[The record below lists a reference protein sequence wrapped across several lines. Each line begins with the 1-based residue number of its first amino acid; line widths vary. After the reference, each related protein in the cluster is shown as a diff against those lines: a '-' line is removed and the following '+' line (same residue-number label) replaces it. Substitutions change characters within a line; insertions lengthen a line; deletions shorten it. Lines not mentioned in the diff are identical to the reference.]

1 MADLKIIDVLG
12 ARTRIIRCSG
22 MEVATHEVRPS
33 PKAETHSTMLL
44 PESRGDYFT
53 VGESTEQHRRG
64 RALSWPMEAQ
74 SPPGGLPAN
83 GNGRVY
89 AEAVLRAFAC
99 KELEDRTFVWR
110 PDGSTESAVSAEVLL
125 GESLKGELS
134 REAEVGLV
142 VPDGLEEN
150 QRQAVIDACAPH
162 GRVWLIPRTMA
173 AAIAWC
179 RPQSAKPYLVGE
191 ADENNPI
198 GHVILIEAGLG
209 PWAVMAVPIFRV
221 AKGKKNWLVPKREA
235 SHRKVVDALTG
246 WGLLARQAAQE
257 PDPSAMTNMHK
268 PEWVLSILDGQSPLQ
283 TRWLN
288 KAMPDSEVL
297 PKSPSFGDGLGWD
310 EGFADLMNKVRELM
324 SDLRTKC
331 LGGELFGALAQAEK
345 TEGGLGSFTL
355 SALGLTS
362 CGMADEAVSAG
373 AALAMV
379 GKANGTPTWFE
390 NLETIHLFFK
400 DKNKLGDPIPGWEPL
415 LPGKQMD
422 AGRDYHSEKPIDKFS
437 IPAGRNTIT
446 LTLQHRH
453 EGGYDYRRSTT
464 AQSQVCKD
472 VTPILITVQARPGQ
486 GFAVVTV
493 KSKTPGLFAGKLDW
507 RKMEVCAEPEIKHSY
522 TPTAKLVPV
531 EVMWNGVPE
540 LIEVATYR
548 LRTGRIDDDLVK
560 TLRRIN
566 TCLNRCTHSGAAV
579 PEKWKVTGAEKGA
592 HIYYAP
598 VSIEGRAPSADFQDA
613 LGQLH
618 ELLEEQVIGVIP
630 SGGPV
635 AKKAMKKAQNAGS
648 RLMAWNYH
656 GCPDCVKETTLG
668 KLLSDANLSVLD
680 LHVLGLTTSGT
691 EDIQA
696 FMERL
701 ARELPRID
709 KANNWLRA
717 FRNIVRLNEHALR
730 DVDDDTV
737 YAIINDVL
745 RRLEMAIKKKSSSI
759 AANCLEAMLYVLK
772 RRRYSSGFMA
782 KDSDEALELLRL
794 VNGDEEVD
802 MTDPGYSE
810 KTLSFLSINN
820 RNFVGILIKF
830 LYETATAVDIERS
843 GGSVDAEDEEVDEE
857 E

>member
-12 ARTRIIRCSG
+12 ARARFIRCSG
-22 MEVATHEVRPS
+22 TEVATHDVTHS
-33 PKAETHSTMLL
+33 PEAQTHSTMLL
-44 PESRGDYFT
+44 PESRGDFFT

-89 AEAVLRAFAC
+89 AAAVLSAFAC
-99 KELEDRTFVWR
+99 KELVDRTFVWR
-110 PDGSTESAVSAEVLL
+110 PDGSTESVVSAEMLL
-125 GESLKGELS
+125 GESLKGQLS
-134 REAEVGLV
+134 RDEEVGLV

-162 GRVWLIPRTMA
+162 GRVWIIPRTMA

-179 RPQSAKPYLVGE
+179 RSQSAKPYLAGE

-198 GHVILIEAGLG
+198 GHIILIEAGFG
-209 PWAVMAVPIFRV
+209 PWAVTSVPIFRV
-221 AKGKKNWLVPKREA
+221 AKGKKKWLVPKREA

-246 WGLLARQAAQE
+246 WGLLARQASCQQGQL
-257 PDPSAMTNMHK
+257 AMTLMND
-268 PEWVLSILDGQSPLQ
+268 PDWVLDILDGREALVDEYV
-283 TRWLN
+283 N
-288 KAMPDSEVL
+288 KPMPDQDVL
-297 PKSPSFGDGLGWD
+297 PPMPGLDGGKIWD
-310 EGFADLMNKVRELM
+310 DGARRLASAANALM
-324 SDLRTKC
+324 SGMKSRC
-331 LGGELFGALAQAEK
+331 LGGEMV
-345 TEGGLGSFTL
+345 GGLARVRKQGGYLRDQLLAAFRLKHLDVS
-355 SALGLTS
+355 
-362 CGMADEAVSAG
+362 DDAVSAG

-422 AGRDYHSEKPIDKFS
+422 AGRDYQSEQPIDKFS

-446 LTLQHRH
+446 LTLQHTH
-453 EGGYDYRRSTT
+453 DGGFDYRRSTT

-472 VTPILITVQARPGQ
+472 VTPILITVQAKPGQ
-486 GFAVVTV
+486 GFAVVSV
-493 KSKTPGLFAGKLDW
+493 KSKTPGLFSGRLNW
-507 RKMEVCAEPEIKHSY
+507 LKMEACKKPEIKHSY

-531 EVMWNGVPE
+531 EVMWNGVPD
-540 LIEVATYR
+540 LIEFAAYR
-548 LRTGRIDDDLVK
+548 LSTGRIDDDLVK
-560 TLRRIN
+560 TLRKIN

-598 VSIEGRAPSADFQDA
+598 VSIEGRAPSADLQAA
-613 LGQLH
+613 LSRLH
-618 ELLEEQVIGVIP
+618 ELLEEKVIGVIP
-630 SGGPV
+630 SGSPV
-635 AKKAMKKAQNAGS
+635 ARKAMKMSQKAGS

-656 GCPDCVKETTLG
+656 GCPDCVKDTATA
-668 KLLSDANLSVLD
+668 KLIADDKLTVLD
-680 LHVLGLTTSGT
+680 LHVLGLTISGR

-701 ARELPRID
+701 ARDLPRIA

-717 FRNIVRLNEHALR
+717 FRNLVRLNEHALR
-730 DVDDDTV
+730 DVDDATV
-737 YAIINDVL
+737 YDIIKDVL
-745 RRLEMAIKKKSSSI
+745 RRLEIAIEKKSSSI

-794 VNGDEEVD
+794 VNGEDEVD
-802 MTDPGYSE
+802 MGNPSYSE
-810 KTLSFLSINN
+810 KTLSFLSVNN
-820 RNFVGILIKF
+820 QNFVGILIKF
-830 LYETATAVDIERS
+830 LYEDATDTDIERS
-843 GGSVDAEDEEVDEE
+843 ANLGDSEDEDDDEE
-857 E
+857 

>member
-12 ARTRIIRCSG
+12 ARARIIRCSG
-22 MEVATHEVRPS
+22 IEVATHDVNHS
-33 PKAETHSTMLL
+33 PAAQTHSTLLL

-99 KELEDRTFVWR
+99 QELVDRTFVWR

-179 RPQSAKPYLVGE
+179 RSQSAKPYLVGE

-198 GHVILIEAGLG
+198 GHIILIEAGLG
-209 PWAVMAVPIFRV
+209 PWAVTAVPIFRV
-221 AKGKKNWLVPKREA
+221 AKGKNNWLVPKREA

-246 WGLLARQAAQE
+246 WGLLARQATHQRGH
-257 PDPSAMTNMHK
+257 PAMTLMND
-268 PEWVLSILDGQSPLQ
+268 PDWVLDVLDGELA
-283 TRWLN
+283 LVDEYVN
-288 KAMPDSEVL
+288 KPMPDEDVL
-297 PKSPSFGDGLGWD
+297 PQMPGLDGGKIWYDGARQLASEASALMAGIKSP
-310 EGFADLMNKVRELM
+310 
-324 SDLRTKC
+324 C
-331 LGGELFGALAQAEK
+331 LGGEMVGAMARAKKQ
-345 TEGGLGSFTL
+345 GGYLRDQLL
-355 SALGLTS
+355 SAFRLKYLDVS
-362 CGMADEAVSAG
+362 DDAVSAG

-379 GKANGTPTWFE
+379 SKENGTPTWFE

-422 AGRDYHSEKPIDKFS
+422 AGRDYLSEKPIDKFS

-446 LTLQHRH
+446 LTLQHTH
-453 EGGYDYRRSTT
+453 EGGHDYRRSTT

-472 VTPILITVQARPGQ
+472 VTPILITVQAKPGQ
-486 GFAVVTV
+486 GFAVVSV

-507 RKMEVCAEPEIKHSY
+507 RKMEVCKKPEIKYSY

-531 EVMWNGVPE
+531 EVLWNGALD
-540 LIEVATYR
+540 LIEVASYR

-579 PEKWKVTGAEKGA
+579 PDKWKVVGAEKGA

-598 VSIEGRAPSADFQDA
+598 VSIEGRAPTQECKEA
-613 LGQLH
+613 LSHLH
-618 ELLEEQVIGVIP
+618 ELLEENVINAIP

-635 AKKAMKKAQNAGS
+635 SKKAMKKAKNAAS

-656 GCPDCVKETTLG
+656 GCPDCVKDAAIE
-668 KLLSDANLSVLD
+668 KLLADEKLSVLD
-680 LHVLGLTTSGT
+680 LHVLGLAISGR
-691 EDIQA
+691 EEIQA
-696 FMERL
+696 FMDRL
-701 ARELPRID
+701 ARDLPKIE

-717 FRNIVRLNEHALR
+717 FRNLVRLNEHALR
-730 DVDDDTV
+730 DVDDATV
-737 YAIINDVL
+737 YDIIKDVL
-745 RRLEMAIKKKSSSI
+745 RRLELAIDKTSSSI

-772 RRRYSSGFMA
+772 RRRYSGGFMA

-802 MTDPGYSE
+802 MSNPGYSE
-810 KTLSFLSINN
+810 KTLSFLSVNN

-830 LYETATAVDIERS
+830 LYEDATDTDIEKS
-843 GGSVDAEDEEVDEE
+843 ANLGNSEEEDDDEE
-857 E
+857 

>member
-12 ARTRIIRCSG
+12 ARARIIRCSG
-22 MEVATHEVRPS
+22 TEVATHDVAHS
-33 PKAETHSTMLL
+33 PEAQTHSTMLL

-53 VGESTEQHRRG
+53 VGESTEKHRRG

-74 SPPGGLPAN
+74 SPPGGLPTN

-99 KELEDRTFVWR
+99 QELADRTFVWR
-110 PDGSTESAVSAEVLL
+110 PDGATESVVSAEMLL

-134 REAEVGLV
+134 RDAEVGLV

-179 RPQSAKPYLVGE
+179 RSPSAKPYLAGE

-198 GHVILIEAGLG
+198 GHIILMEAGFG
-209 PWAVMAVPIFRV
+209 PWAVTAVPIFRV

-246 WGLLARQAAQE
+246 WGLLARQANGQHGH
-257 PDPSAMTNMHK
+257 PAMTLMND
-268 PEWVLSILDGQSPLQ
+268 PDWVLDVLDGGQ
-283 TRWLN
+283 TLVDECVN
-288 KAMPDSEVL
+288 QPMPDEDVLPQMPGLAGGKIWYDGARRLASEVN
-297 PKSPSFGDGLGWD
+297 
-310 EGFADLMNKVRELM
+310 ALM
-324 SDLRTKC
+324 SGMNSPC
-331 LGGELFGALAQAEK
+331 LGGEMVGALARVKKQ
-345 TEGGLGSFTL
+345 GGYLRDQLLAAFRLKQLDVS
-355 SALGLTS
+355 
-362 CGMADEAVSAG
+362 DEDVSAG

-422 AGRDYHSEKPIDKFS
+422 AGRDYHSEQPIDKFS

-446 LTLQHRH
+446 LTLQHTH
-453 EGGYDYRRSTT
+453 EAGFDYRRSTT

-472 VTPILITVQARPGQ
+472 VTPILITVHAKPGQ

-493 KSKTPGLFAGKLDW
+493 KSKAPGLFAGKLDW
-507 RKMEVCAEPEIKHSY
+507 RKMEVCKKPEIKHSY

-540 LIEVATYR
+540 LIEVTTYR

-635 AKKAMKKAQNAGS
+635 AKKAMKKAHNAGS

-656 GCPDCVKETTLG
+656 GCPDCVKDTAIE
-668 KLLSDANLSVLD
+668 KLMADDKLTVLD
-680 LHVLGLTTSGT
+680 LHVLGLTISGR
-691 EDIQA
+691 EEIQA

-701 ARELPRID
+701 ARDLPKIE

-717 FRNIVRLNEHALR
+717 FRNLVRLNEHALR
-730 DVDDDTV
+730 DVDDATV
-737 YAIINDVL
+737 YDIIKDVL
-745 RRLEMAIKKKSSSI
+745 RRLEVAIDKQSSSI

-794 VNGDEEVD
+794 VNGDDEVD

-810 KTLSFLSINN
+810 KTLSFLSVNN

-830 LYETATAVDIERS
+830 LYEDATDTDIEKS
-843 GGSVDAEDEEVDEE
+843 ANVGNSEEEDEEEE
-857 E
+857 

>member
-1 MADLKIIDVLG
+1 
-12 ARTRIIRCSG
+12 
-22 MEVATHEVRPS
+22 
-33 PKAETHSTMLL
+33 MLL
-44 PESRGDYFT
+44 PESRGDHFT

-99 KELEDRTFVWR
+99 QELVDRTFVWR

-179 RPQSAKPYLVGE
+179 RSQSAKPYLVGQ

-198 GHVILIEAGLG
+198 GHIILTEAGFG
-209 PWAVMAVPIFRV
+209 PWAVTAVPIFRV
-221 AKGKKNWLVPKREA
+221 AKGKKNWLVPKRDPGL
-235 SHRKVVDALTG
+235 RRVVEGITG

-257 PDPSAMTNMHK
+257 TDRAAMTNMHK
-268 PEWVLSILDGQSPLQ
+268 PEWVLRILDGQSPLQ

-288 KAMPDSEVL
+288 KAMPDREVL
-297 PKSPSFGDGLGWD
+297 PKSPSLGDGLGWG

-345 TEGGLGSFTL
+345 TEGSLGSLTL

-379 GKANGTPTWFE
+379 GKANGMPTWFE

-422 AGRDYHSEKPIDKFS
+422 AGRDYQSEKPIDKFS

-446 LTLQHRH
+446 LTLQHTH

-472 VTPILITVQARPGQ
+472 VTPILITVQAKPGQ
-486 GFAVVTV
+486 GFAVVSV

-507 RKMEVCAEPEIKHSY
+507 RKMEVCKKPEIKYSY

-531 EVMWNGVPE
+531 EVLWNGALE
-540 LIEVATYR
+540 LIEQASYR

-579 PEKWKVTGAEKGA
+579 PDKWKVVGAEKGA

-598 VSIEGRAPSADFQDA
+598 VSIEGRAPTQECQEA
-613 LGQLH
+613 LSHLH
-618 ELLEEQVIGVIP
+618 ELLEENVINAIP

-635 AKKAMKKAQNAGS
+635 SKKAMKKAKNAAS

-656 GCPDCVKETTLG
+656 GCPDCVKDAAIE
-668 KLLSDANLSVLD
+668 KLLADDKLSVLD
-680 LHVLGLTTSGT
+680 LHVLGLTISGR
-691 EDIQA
+691 EEIQA
-696 FMERL
+696 FMDRL
-701 ARELPRID
+701 ARDLPKIE

-717 FRNIVRLNEHALR
+717 FRNLVRLNEHALR
-730 DVDDDTV
+730 DVDDATV
-737 YAIINDVL
+737 YDIIKNVL
-745 RRLEMAIKKKSSSI
+745 RRLETAIEKTSSSI

-772 RRRYSSGFMA
+772 RRRYSGGFMA

-802 MTDPGYSE
+802 MSNPGYSE
-810 KTLSFLSINN
+810 KTLSFLSVNN
-820 RNFVGILIKF
+820 QNFVGILIKF
-830 LYETATAVDIERS
+830 LYEDATDTDIEKS
-843 GGSVDAEDEEVDEE
+843 ANIGNSEDEDDDEE
-857 E
+857 

>member
-1 MADLKIIDVLG
+1 
-12 ARTRIIRCSG
+12 
-22 MEVATHEVRPS
+22 
-33 PKAETHSTMLL
+33 
-44 PESRGDYFT
+44 
-53 VGESTEQHRRG
+53 
-64 RALSWPMEAQ
+64 MEAQ
-74 SPPGGLPAN
+74 SPPGGLPTN

-99 KELEDRTFVWR
+99 QELADRTFVWR
-110 PDGSTESAVSAEVLL
+110 PDGATESVVSAEMLL

-134 REAEVGLV
+134 RDAEVGLV
-142 VPDGLEEN
+142 VPDGLEES

-179 RPQSAKPYLVGE
+179 RSPSAKPYLAGK

-198 GHVILIEAGLG
+198 GHIILMEAGFG
-209 PWAVMAVPIFRV
+209 PWAVTAVPIFRV

-246 WGLLARQAAQE
+246 WGLLARQANGQHGY
-257 PDPSAMTNMHK
+257 PAMTLMND
-268 PEWVLSILDGQSPLQ
+268 PDWVLDVLDGGQ
-283 TRWLN
+283 TLVDECVN
-288 KAMPDSEVL
+288 QPMPDEDVLPQMPGLAGGKIWYDGARRLASEVN
-297 PKSPSFGDGLGWD
+297 
-310 EGFADLMNKVRELM
+310 ALM
-324 SDLRTKC
+324 SGMNSPC
-331 LGGELFGALAQAEK
+331 LGGEMVGALARVKKQ
-345 TEGGLGSFTL
+345 GGYLRDQLLAAFRLKQLDVS
-355 SALGLTS
+355 
-362 CGMADEAVSAG
+362 DEAVSAG

-422 AGRDYHSEKPIDKFS
+422 AGRDYHSEQPIDKFS

-446 LTLQHRH
+446 LTLQHTH
-453 EGGYDYRRSTT
+453 EGGFDYRRSTT

-472 VTPILITVQARPGQ
+472 VTPILITVHAKPGQ

-507 RKMEVCAEPEIKHSY
+507 RKMEVCTEPEIKHSY

-531 EVMWNGVPE
+531 EVLWNGALE
-540 LIEVATYR
+540 LIWEASDS
-548 LRTGRIDDDLVK
+548 LRKGRIDDSLVK
-560 TLRRIN
+560 TLRKIN

-579 PEKWKVTGAEKGA
+579 PDKWRVVGAEKGA

-598 VSIEGRAPSADFQDA
+598 VSIEGRAPSAECQDA
-613 LGQLH
+613 LNQLH
-618 ELLEEQVIGVIP
+618 ELLEERIINVMPPGGVA
-630 SGGPV
+630 
-635 AKKAMKKAQNAGS
+635 AKKVMKKAQNAGS

-668 KLLSDANLSVLD
+668 KLLSDAKLSVLD

-802 MTDPGYSE
+802 MSNPGYAE

-843 GGSVDAEDEEVDEE
+843 GGSVDTEDEEDDEE

>member
-1 MADLKIIDVLG
+1 
-12 ARTRIIRCSG
+12 
-22 MEVATHEVRPS
+22 
-33 PKAETHSTMLL
+33 
-44 PESRGDYFT
+44 
-53 VGESTEQHRRG
+53 
-64 RALSWPMEAQ
+64 MEAQ

-99 KELEDRTFVWR
+99 QELVNRTFVWR
-110 PDGSTESAVSAEVLL
+110 PDGSTESVVSAEMLL
-125 GESLKGELS
+125 GESLKGQLS
-134 REAEVGLV
+134 RDAEVGLV

-162 GRVWLIPRTMA
+162 GRVWIIPRTMA

-179 RPQSAKPYLVGE
+179 RSQSAKPYLAGE

-198 GHVILIEAGLG
+198 GHIILIEAGFG
-209 PWAVMAVPIFRV
+209 PWAVTSVPIFRV
-221 AKGKKNWLVPKREA
+221 AKGKKKWLVPKREA

-246 WGLLARQAAQE
+246 WGLLARQASCQQGQL
-257 PDPSAMTNMHK
+257 AMTLMND
-268 PEWVLSILDGQSPLQ
+268 PDWVLDILDGRQALVDEYI
-283 TRWLN
+283 N
-288 KAMPDSEVL
+288 KPMPDQDVL
-297 PKSPSFGDGLGWD
+297 PQMPGLVGGKIWDDGARRL
-310 EGFADLMNKVRELM
+310 ASAANALM
-324 SDLRTKC
+324 SGMKSRC
-331 LGGELFGALAQAEK
+331 LGGEMV
-345 TEGGLGSFTL
+345 GGLARVRKQGGYLRDQLLAAFRLKHLDVS
-355 SALGLTS
+355 
-362 CGMADEAVSAG
+362 DDAVSAG

-422 AGRDYHSEKPIDKFS
+422 AGRDYHSEQPIDKFS

-446 LTLQHRH
+446 LTLQHTH
-453 EGGYDYRRSTT
+453 DGGFDYRRSTT

-472 VTPILITVQARPGQ
+472 VTPILITVQAKPGQ
-486 GFAVVTV
+486 GFAVVSV
-493 KSKTPGLFAGKLDW
+493 KSKTPGLFSGRLNW
-507 RKMEVCAEPEIKHSY
+507 LKMEACKKPEIKHSY

-531 EVMWNGVPE
+531 EVMWNGVPD
-540 LIEVATYR
+540 LIEFAAYR
-548 LRTGRIDDDLVK
+548 LSTGRIDDDLVK
-560 TLRRIN
+560 TLRKIN

-598 VSIEGRAPSADFQDA
+598 VSIEGRAPSADLQAA
-613 LGQLH
+613 LSRLH
-618 ELLEEQVIGVIP
+618 ELLEEKVIGVIP
-630 SGGPV
+630 SGSPV
-635 AKKAMKKAQNAGS
+635 ARKAMKMSQKAGS

-656 GCPDCVKETTLG
+656 GCPDCVKDTATA
-668 KLLSDANLSVLD
+668 KLIADDKLTVLD
-680 LHVLGLTTSGT
+680 LHVLGLTISGR

-701 ARELPRID
+701 ARDLPRIA

-717 FRNIVRLNEHALR
+717 FRNLVRLNEHALR
-730 DVDDDTV
+730 DVDDATV
-737 YAIINDVL
+737 YDIIKDVL
-745 RRLEMAIKKKSSSI
+745 RRLEIAIEKKSSSI

-794 VNGDEEVD
+794 VNGEDEVD
-802 MTDPGYSE
+802 MGNPSYSE
-810 KTLSFLSINN
+810 KTLSFLSVNN
-820 RNFVGILIKF
+820 QNFVGILIKF
-830 LYETATAVDIERS
+830 LYEDATDTDIERS
-843 GGSVDAEDEEVDEE
+843 ANLGDSEDEDDDED
-857 E
+857 